1 MLSFTKND
9 YILIFQFFCLSIT
22 LVRAF
27 HKLLKIFQNIFPLI
41 SLQNAQKLLFITKA
55 AQKLLE
61 KQNLF
66 WSGAKICKLYNKN
79 KISKQFYG
87 VTNEAK

>member
-1 MLSFTKND
+1 MG
-9 YILIFQFFCLSIT
+9 
-22 LVRAF
+22 LVKAF
-27 HKLLKIFQNIFPLI
+27 HKLLKIFQKKFPLI

-79 KISKQFYG
+79 KISKHFCAILGCNQHC
-87 VTNEAK
+87 